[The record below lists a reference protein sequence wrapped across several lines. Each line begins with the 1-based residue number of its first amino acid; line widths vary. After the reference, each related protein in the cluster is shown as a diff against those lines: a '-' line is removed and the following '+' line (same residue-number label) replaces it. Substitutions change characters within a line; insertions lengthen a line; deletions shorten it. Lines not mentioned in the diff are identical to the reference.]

1 MSSGHRALALV
12 AVWVSGGGAVSVV
25 ASLSFVTFG
34 ANTIA
39 LVSILAIAG
48 VVATRLI
55 TRSQPS
61 DG

>member
-1 MSSGHRALALV
+1 MALV
-12 AVWVSGGGAVSVV
+12 AVWVSVGGAVSVV
-25 ASLSFVTFG
+25 TSLSFVTFG

-48 VVATRLI
+48 VVATWLI